1 MFQQIPS
8 IVGSSGNSSF
18 YGYCNGKFN
27 KNNWNLLNMPSVL
40 IILATIV
47 YFYSIYIYIY
57 IITVDKVLALLEN
70 VKLRQSTKKVIE
82 VERGCLSG
90 LPFSI

>member
-1 MFQQIPS
+1 
-8 IVGSSGNSSF
+8 
-18 YGYCNGKFN
+18 
-27 KNNWNLLNMPSVL
+27 MPSVL

-47 YFYSIYIYIY
+47 YFYSIYIYIYIYIY